1 MTLRRPSATLLIPLL
16 IASPMLTLGPYGVS
30 AGEVLVVLA
39 GLLYLIDART
49 PVGLPTFVLIYL
61 VLLTMGRLT
70 SLANAP
76 AWGIPVGVE
85 RISFLYLLC
94 LPVLA
99 YLAGVRSELDLEAIA
114 TTRLMVVIMSAVA
127 IFAIAYPFLDV
138 VTRKAV
144 LIWFVP
150 VQYLD
155 SPRYDAPRFPGLGI
169 NANVYAFM
177 VLVPFLFSLSAY
189 LKGKASLAVPALTGL
204 TILMTSGRIAM
215 FCALLGGAALL
226 WSRWRSERRRRR
238 ASGTRPVRRT
248 RRLLVYVVALA
259 IVGVALSSV
268 FKEQLTDVW
277 SKVVFVDRVR
287 MLFDP
292 QTAAIT
298 ADGDLSELDVRFIH
312 WRLGMQRVKLA
323 PFLGIAP
330 NIYVNSD
337 TDVVLFSAPH
347 NEFIFYWTAYGF
359 LGLLATVYL
368 VAALIFMNI
377 RRRTGLTWLA
387 LYGALIVQMTFDGA
401 LQYVRFLAM
410 FFVVVGLNVREWKLS
425 RAGGLT

>member
-1 MTLRRPSATLLIPLL
+1 
-16 IASPMLTLGPYGVS
+16 
-30 AGEVLVVLA
+30 
-39 GLLYLIDART
+39 
-49 PVGLPTFVLIYL
+49 
-61 VLLTMGRLT
+61 
-70 SLANAP
+70 
-76 AWGIPVGVE
+76 
-85 RISFLYLLC
+85 LYLLC
-94 LPVLA
+94 LPILA
-99 YLAGVRSELDLEAIA
+99 YLVGARSELDLEAIS
-114 TTRLMVVIMSAVA
+114 TTRLMVVIMSAVT

-138 VTRKAV
+138 VARKAV

-169 NANVYAFM
+169 NGNVYAFM

-189 LKGKASLAVPALTGL
+189 LKGKASLVVIVLTGL

-215 FCALLGGAALL
+215 FCALLGGAVIW
-226 WSRWRSERRRRR
+226 WSRARSERRRRR
-238 ASGTRPVRRT
+238 AAGTLPVRRT

-259 IVGVALSSV
+259 IVGVGLSSV
-268 FKEQLTDVW
+268 FNEQLAGVW
-277 SKVVFVDRVR
+277 SKVVFVDRIS

-292 QTAAIT
+292 HKAAIT
-298 ADGDLSELDVRFIH
+298 ADGDVSEMDIRFIH
-312 WRLGMQRVKLA
+312 WRLGMERVKLA

-330 NIYVNSD
+330 NIYVNTD

-359 LGLLATVYL
+359 LGLLATAYL

-377 RRRTGLTWLA
+377 RRRTGPTWVA
-387 LYGALIVQMTFDGA
+387 LYGALIVQMMFDGA

-410 FFVVVGLNVREWKLS
+410 FFIIIGLNVRECHVKG
-425 RAGGLT
+425 RRRPDERG